1 MHIATTV
8 QKIRACLRFCS
19 IHYRLSVRGEAV
31 SCKEAKAQVIISVAV
46 KKKFMYGSY
55 DGVFQRI
62 YLSL

>member
-46 KKKFMYGSY
+46 KKFMYGSY

>member
-19 IHYRLSVRGEAV
+19 THYRLSVRGEAV

-46 KKKFMYGSY
+46 KKNSCMVAMMESSKGFT
-55 DGVFQRI
+55 
-62 YLSL
+62 